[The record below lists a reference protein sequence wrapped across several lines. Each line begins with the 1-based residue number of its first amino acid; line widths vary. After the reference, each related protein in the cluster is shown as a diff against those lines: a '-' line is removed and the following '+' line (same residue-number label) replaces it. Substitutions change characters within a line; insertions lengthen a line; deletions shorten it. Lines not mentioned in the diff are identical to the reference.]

1 MKMYFE
7 VNAAHVKGN
16 YWVVSQGWEWKIGR
30 DGERHESREERADA
44 CVCER
49 VKERKRDERGK
60 GREEGSRR
68 TVVNGKD
75 AKSLVMDSLEVL
87 NPGAKDVVI
96 HLCITKDKST
106 SMGIQHNNIHT
117 LERDLPSRVASTS
130 FCRDLLSLERAD
142 PVGPPGVALDDHRP
156 VARYKHGAESEGGMV
171 PLVGEHG
178 SGEIDDAEE
187 EVGVE
192 GDMFG
197 AGNAQVY
204 GVDKG
209 GDDEDD
215 EEDEAD
221 KGVQHHPRVLEYL

>member
-1 MKMYFE
+1 MS
-7 VNAAHVKGN
+7 KGN
-16 YWVVSQGWEWKIGR
+16 IRLSHKTRNGR
-30 DGERHESREERADA
+30 EGMKENTRGER
-44 CVCER
+44 
-49 VKERKRDERGK
+49 GN
-60 GREEGSRR
+60 GREEGRR
-68 TVVNGKD
+68 RHTIVDGKD

-96 HLCITKDKST
+96 HLCIAKDEST
-106 SMGIQHNNIHT
+106 SMGIQHDNIHS
-117 LERDLPSRVASTS
+117 LERDLPGRVTSTGL
-130 FCRDLLSLERAD
+130 CRDLLSLERAD

-156 VARYKHGAESEGGMV
+156 VAGDEHGADSEGGVV

-178 SGEIDDAEE
+178 GGEIDDADE

-197 AGNAQVY
+197 ARDAQVG

-221 KGVQHHPRVLEYL
+221 KSVQHHPRVLEYL

>member
-1 MKMYFE
+1 MS
-7 VNAAHVKGN
+7 KGN
-16 YWVVSQGWEWKIGR
+16 IELSHKAGNGR
-30 DGERHESREERADA
+30 ERGTRAVRKA
-44 CVCER
+44 WIRVCVC
-49 VKERKRDERGK
+49 VKERARDERGK
-60 GREEGSRR
+60 GREKGRRR
-68 TVVNGKD
+68 TIVNGED

-96 HLCITKDKST
+96 HLCITKDEST
-106 SMGIQHNNIHT
+106 SMGIQHDNIYT
-117 LERDLPSRVASTS
+117 LERDLPGRVASTGL
-130 FCRDLLSLERAD
+130 CRDLLSLKRAN

-156 VARYKHGAESEGGMV
+156 VARYEHGADSEGGMV

-197 AGNAQVY
+197 AGDAQVG